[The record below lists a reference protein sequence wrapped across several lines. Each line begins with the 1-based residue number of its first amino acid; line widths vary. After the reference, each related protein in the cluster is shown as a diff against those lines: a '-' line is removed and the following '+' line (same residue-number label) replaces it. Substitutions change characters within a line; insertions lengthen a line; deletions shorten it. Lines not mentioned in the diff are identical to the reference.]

1 MTARTTASKK
11 GKARRLQQT
20 VRDLLISELGIHAD
34 DILSAPMGL
43 AGCDIVLSSAAR
55 AKCPFGIECKNQEV
69 WKIPE
74 WWRQCTTNADQENL
88 SPLLI
93 IKKNG
98 QPPLAVIEWHRLV
111 SLLADQCSSNADCD
125 VLRGEDARRFH
136 EAMNNP
142 QRFTTPEGEALT
154 REAMDIVNRGDI
166 DKLLDTRITADRV
179 DDLELLELRRYR
191 EANREKELHADRP
204 DEVVE

>member
-88 SPLLI
+88 SPLLV

-98 QPPLAVIEWHRLV
+98 KPPLVVAELYTFI
-111 SLLADQCSSNADCD
+111 SLL
-125 VLRGEDARRFH
+125 
-136 EAMNNP
+136 
-142 QRFTTPEGEALT
+142 
-154 REAMDIVNRGDI
+154 
-166 DKLLDTRITADRV
+166 ADRV